1 MLTAGLLL
9 LLSLLAAGVAWAQSD
24 DGSASGSTTAG
35 DEAVPGP
42 AADASARPAGPDGQE
57 TSGAAAASGAQ
68 PGAQG
73 GQGQAGMSA
82 AEAAGRAAVWER
94 LMVTLEA
101 LPDRW
106 SILPPPCVKPSGRSA
121 EEVLLAASESEQS
134 AAVKLIGSIA
144 QTPPAEPE
152 QHMAALRQQR
162 PWTEVD
168 LWIAGDAIDEWQTK
182 DFEVT
187 GRIAEAW
194 LSLLAHCGRR
204 DILLSAAGIGFYLLS
219 LRLPPERR
227 LIAIERWLSLPLPP
241 QGTRG
246 SASLHQQYAGTA
258 YSLGKN
264 QAALAAY
271 QKARSLYK
279 NVGDKQGQGS
289 TWNGEASVH
298 FRLGANDAAL
308 KANREARRHFIDVGD
323 KLGQGNT
330 WLGEADVHSRLG
342 ANDAALKANRE
353 ARRHFIDVGDKLG
366 QGNTWLGEA
375 DVHSRLGANDAVL
388 KAHRE
393 ARRLFID
400 VGDEQGEGNTWVGEA
415 NVRFRLGANDSALK
429 AYRQARALFITTG
442 DKQGEGNTWYGEAGV
457 QARLGAND
465 AALKAYRQARAL
477 FIKTGD
483 KPSQGNAWLGEANVR
498 FRLGANEVALKTYR
512 QARALFFDVGD
523 KNGQGHAWIGEAR
536 VKFHLGANEVA
547 LKAYRQARRLFRI
560 VGSKGGAGDAWLGEA
575 EVQFRLGANEVAL
588 KAYRQARR
596 LFVVTGD
603 KRGQGNSWLG
613 EAGVQFYLGAD
624 EAALTAYR
632 QARSFFVDVGDK
644 QGEGNSWTGEARVKS
659 ALGAH
664 EAALAAYRRARALFI
679 KTGDRQGQS
688 HSWFG
693 EARVQFILGTKEAA
707 LSATN
712 KAVTFAKN
720 DGAAFSEFNARMQK
734 AMFLLM
740 IDRSTDALAEAERAR
755 VVLRSLRQQNLTEVA
770 RIHVLDTASPYN
782 LLITRLLG
790 RRDNRAKSV
799 ERALVLA
806 EEAHAPI
813 LLDIL
818 TTSVRSS
825 DSKTRSEE
833 VVRLEHR
840 REQLEREIA
849 RADSTGRPHG
859 LRDELAA
866 VDAQLENE
874 RMVEVSRQNSSLANA
889 TILTRAARKQLVR
902 AVGPVL
908 LYYVAPEETV
918 LFLLRLGRAPVAHR
932 IPLSR
937 SELQRQVGKLSR
949 DLANPHYHRRARA
962 VLQEL
967 FTQLIGP
974 VVAQLSDT
982 DRLTIIP
989 HGPLHELP
997 FESLLLGAMSG
1008 RSALAAG
1015 DQASQPSQ
1023 RQEQRSR
1030 KNPLNHLP
1038 TLGDRWHVT
1047 IAPSLS
1053 ALHTVRERKHKR
1065 DREARHRRARGAKP
1079 DDRIP
1084 FLGIASGKN
1093 LDTAPEVR
1101 QAGTLFGP
1109 ASKLSL
1115 RTDGSRDTYRNY
1127 AGRAAHILLSTHG
1140 THVAQS
1146 RFGYLDL
1153 TAKEGHAVRL
1163 TASEIATRPLVAE
1176 LVTLAACETARGIAM
1191 LSDERL
1197 DLSRAFLIAG
1207 ADAILATRWRVPDG
1221 DDTRQFVV
1229 DFYTALL
1236 HGGPNGT
1243 RMRKD
1248 EALTHAR
1255 QLSRQRGDTAKLW
1268 AAWVLI
1274 GDGR

>member
-1 MLTAGLLL
+1 MLGLLL
-9 LLSLLAAGVAWAQSD
+9 FSLQAAGVACKKATLRTAESWERLK
-24 DGSASGSTTAG
+24 STLHALPNH
-35 DEAVPGP
+35 E
-42 AADASARPAGPDGQE
+42 
-57 TSGAAAASGAQ
+57 
-68 PGAQG
+68 
-73 GQGQAGMSA
+73 
-82 AEAAGRAAVWER
+82 RAAIWER
-94 LMVTLEA
+94 LMVTLET

-106 SILPPPCVKPSGRSA
+106 RSLPRPCVKPSGRSW
-121 EEVLLAASESEQS
+121 EEITALASKSEQS
-134 AAVKLIGSIA
+134 AALQLISTTM
-144 QTPPAEPE
+144 QTPPAERE
-152 QHMAALRQQR
+152 QRLAGLWQQR
-162 PWTEVD
+162 HWTEYD
-168 LWIAGDAIDEWQTK
+168 LWLAGDAIEVLQTQ
-182 DFEVT
+182 DFDAT

-194 LSLLAHCGRR
+194 LSLAAHCGRR
-204 DILLSAAGIGFYLLS
+204 DILLFAAGTGFYLSS
-219 LRLPPERR
+219 LRVPPERR
-227 LIAIERWLSLPLPP
+227 LAATGRWLTLPRP
-241 QGTRG
+241 QHSIRG
-246 SASLHQQYAGTA
+246 SASLYRVYARTA
-258 YSLGKN
+258 FMLGKN
-264 QAALAAY
+264 KLAILAY
-271 QKARSLYK
+271 QRSRLFFK
-279 NVGDKQGQGS
+279 N
-289 TWNGEASVH
+289 
-298 FRLGANDAAL
+298 
-308 KANREARRHFIDVGD
+308 VGD
-323 KLGQGNT
+323 KLGQGAS
-330 WLGEADVHSRLG
+330 WHGEAD
-342 ANDAALKANRE
+342 
-353 ARRHFIDVGDKLG
+353 
-366 QGNTWLGEA
+366 
-375 DVHSRLGANDAVL
+375 
-388 KAHRE
+388 
-393 ARRLFID
+393 
-400 VGDEQGEGNTWVGEA
+400 
-415 NVRFRLGANDSALK
+415 
-429 AYRQARALFITTG
+429 
-442 DKQGEGNTWYGEAGV
+442 
-457 QARLGAND
+457 
-465 AALKAYRQARAL
+465 
-477 FIKTGD
+477 
-483 KPSQGNAWLGEANVR
+483 
-498 FRLGANEVALKTYR
+498 
-512 QARALFFDVGD
+512 
-523 KNGQGHAWIGEAR
+523 
-536 VKFHLGANEVA
+536 
-547 LKAYRQARRLFRI
+547 
-560 VGSKGGAGDAWLGEA
+560 
-575 EVQFRLGANEVAL
+575 VQFRLGAN
-588 KAYRQARR
+588 
-596 LFVVTGD
+596 
-603 KRGQGNSWLG
+603 
-613 EAGVQFYLGAD
+613 

-632 QARSFFVDVGDK
+632 QARGLFISAGSMQGEGNSWIGEASVQFFLGANEVALTAYRQARRLFIHTGDK
-644 QGEGNSWTGEARVKS
+644 QGEGNSWIGEANIQFRLGANQASLNAYRQARRLFVRTGSKLGQGNS
-659 ALGAH
+659 WDGEADVQFRLGANEAALNAYRQARRLFVRTGSKLGQGNSWNGEASVQFRLGAH
-664 EAALAAYRRARALFI
+664 TAALNAYRQARRLFVNTGDKLGRGNSWLGEADVYFRLGAHKAALNSYRQARSLFRATGDKQGQGYSWIGEAGVQFRLGANEAALNAYTRAHHLFMDTGSRLGQSNAWIGVAKVQLRLGYYFTAQSAADKAIAFAEHNKVVLNEFVARMRRADILLTAGR
-679 KTGDRQGQS
+679 
-688 HSWFG
+688 
-693 EARVQFILGTKEAA
+693 EAEA
-707 LSATN
+707 
-712 KAVTFAKN
+712 
-720 DGAAFSEFNARMQK
+720 
-734 AMFLLM
+734 
-740 IDRSTDALAEAERAR
+740 IAEAERAR
-755 VVLRSLRQQNLTEVA
+755 IVLRRVRQQNLTEKA
-770 RIHVLDTASPYN
+770 RTSILDTAQPYD
-782 LLITRLLG
+782 LLVTRLL
-790 RRDNRAKSV
+790 RRSGDRARSV
-799 ERALVLA
+799 ERALALA

-818 TTSVRSS
+818 TTGVRNFNSAI
-825 DSKTRSEE
+825 RSEDI
-833 VVRLEHR
+833 VRLERR

-849 RADSTGRPHG
+849 RAEVVIGQRHP
-859 LRDELAA
+859 LRDKLSV
-866 VDAQLENE
+866 VDAKLENE
-874 RMVEVSRQNSSLANA
+874 RMVQVSRQNTSLANA
-889 TILTRAARKQLVR
+889 TILTFEARKQLVY
-902 AVGPVL
+902 AIGPVL
-908 LYYVAPEETV
+908 LYYVAPDETV
-918 LFLLRLGRAPVAHR
+918 LFLLRPGRAPVVYR

-937 SELQRQVGKLSR
+937 TELQREVNKLRR
-949 DLANPHYHRRARA
+949 DLANSYYHRRARA

-1236 HGGPNGT
+1236 RGGPNGT

-1248 EALTHAR
+1248 EALTRAR